1 MKDEFFH
8 LKNATKNMSKSEK
21 VQVPLAASYRYASR
35 NCSKH
40 GGDLPVIVT
49 NDVSFHLNNLV

>member
-1 MKDEFFH
+1 
-8 LKNATKNMSKSEK
+8 MSKSEK